1 MGGQSTLRASGG
13 KRPSRGR
20 LGLDEAGRGSVLGP
34 LVVGAYLA
42 DEKVPDELLRELG
55 VKDSKLLRPAARES
69 LYGELRTRGKAVA
82 FRAEPALID
91 RYVGKGRYNGLE
103 LEMMARLVVRLSP
116 REVFADAC
124 DVDAARFA
132 RELERRTAA
141 RGWRGTI
148 VARHKADRDLP
159 IVGAASIVAKVVR
172 DRAIARLQSES
183 VRRLGSG
190 YPSDPLTREFVRR
203 HLSEGGP
210 LPSCVRR
217 SWATLDTL
225 KSAPRLRA
233 LETFR

>member
-1 MGGQSTLRASGG
+1 MGAQRTLRATL
-13 KRPSRGR
+13 RPPPTQGR

-42 DEKVPDELLRELG
+42 TEEVSDTLLRDLG
-55 VKDSKLLRPAARES
+55 VKDSKLLRPPVREE
-69 LYGELRTRGKAVA
+69 LYGALRARGEAVA

-91 RYVGKGRYNGLE
+91 RYVEKGRYNELE
-103 LEMMARLVVRLSP
+103 LDMMARLVLRLSP
-116 REVFADAC
+116 KEVYADAC
-124 DVDAARFA
+124 DPDAARFS
-132 RELERRTAA
+132 RELERRAAA
-141 RGWRGTI
+141 RGWRGTV

-172 DRAIARLQSES
+172 DRALARLQESS

-190 YPSDPLTREFVRR
+190 YPSDPVTREFLRR
-203 HLSEGGP
+203 HLREGGP
-210 LPSCVRR
+210 LPACVRR

-225 KSAPRLRA
+225 KRPPRLRA